1 VQVHHG
7 DGSVITFNSASGAVQ
22 FERPDGQIKQY
33 GEKDVLPDDLKLKLI
48 QIPKIVRYL
57 MKTEVKIR
65 SPVMISRPKLPYE

>member
-1 VQVHHG
+1 VRVYYD

-33 GEKDVLPDDLKLKLI
+33 GEKDVLPDDLKIKLT

-57 MKTEVKIR
+57 MKAEVKVR
-65 SPVMISRPKLPYE
+65 SPVLIHRAKVIR